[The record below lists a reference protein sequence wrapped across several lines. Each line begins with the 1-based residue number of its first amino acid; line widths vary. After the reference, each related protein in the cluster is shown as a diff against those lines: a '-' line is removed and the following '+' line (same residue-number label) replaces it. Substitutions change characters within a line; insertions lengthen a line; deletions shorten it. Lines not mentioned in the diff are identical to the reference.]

1 LFFTPNKASGI
12 CLICVFLNDQE
23 TRLCSSLPS
32 ELESQLAFKSA
43 LAEYD
48 LQEAL
53 G

>member
-1 LFFTPNKASGI
+1 MNKKRDYVPACQAS
-12 CLICVFLNDQE
+12 F
-23 TRLCSSLPS
+23 
-32 ELESQLAFKSA
+32 LESQLAFKSA